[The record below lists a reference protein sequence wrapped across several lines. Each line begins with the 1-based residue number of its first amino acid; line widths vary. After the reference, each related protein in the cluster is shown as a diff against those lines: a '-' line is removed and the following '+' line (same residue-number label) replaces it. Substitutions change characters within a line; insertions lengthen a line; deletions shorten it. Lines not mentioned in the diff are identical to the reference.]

1 MREKYITL
9 KNSSIDVRINE
20 FKFLNIPEDSIL
32 WVERAI
38 ERYKCTK
45 RVFKNLAKQLK
56 I

>member
-20 FKFLNIPEDSIL
+20 FKFLNIREDSIL

-38 ERYKCTK
+38 ERYKSTK
-45 RVFKNLAKQLK
+45 TVFTNLAKQLK